1 MSEMQSVPRK
11 HAVWG
16 RKSVVR
22 TAAVALAVCLS
33 TATLGTGAAAS
44 TAAVAQPESGYQ
56 PTAVYD
62 WVGVLL
68 DITAEEVAR
77 NGARPTV
84 ISRITY
90 VTTAAMY
97 DAWAAYE
104 DRADPTALNPRFRV
118 PPQRRNQ
125 ADQETAIAYAAYRAM
140 LDLYPGDADQLRQA
154 MVDRGLDPDDDSRSR
169 RTPQG
174 IGNRAAAA
182 VIASRAEDGSNQR
195 GDAAGSDGTPYSDY
209 TGYEPVNTVDTIVD
223 PDRWQ
228 PITFTGSDGQ
238 SFTPSYLTPQWGEVT
253 PFGLE
258 SGAQFRPPPPPEVGS
273 AQLEQEVAQVVAEN
287 ADLTLEEKAI
297 VEFMRDGPQS
307 TSQSGQWLTFA
318 RQVSLRDRHD
328 LDRDMQ
334 MYFGLGVVGL
344 DAFIG
349 SWEAKRHYDSSRP
362 WTLIRHLYA
371 GQEVRGWG
379 GPGEGTVT
387 LPAEQW
393 LPYSPANFVT
403 PPFPGYVSG
412 HSTVSGGSGRFL
424 ELFTGSDRFGYEE
437 SWTVGSLTEPGPAC
451 DRIQR
456 SEGQPPPP
464 ADLSCEV
471 LISLPTFTETA
482 EMAGFSR
489 VLGGFHI
496 QADNI
501 AGLTTGRQIADH
513 DWEIVNSYF
522 DGTAR
527 R

>member
-1 MSEMQSVPRK
+1 MTHVLHQPPPR
-11 HAVWG
+11 A
-16 RKSVVR
+16 RRR
-22 TAAVALAVCLS
+22 TASRVAGAALAVCLS
-33 TATLGTGAAAS
+33 AVTLGTAPAAAS
-44 TAAVAQPESGYQ
+44 TPPEPEYETSV
-56 PTAVYD
+56 VYD

-90 VTTAAMY
+90 VTTTAMY

-104 DRADPTALNPRFRV
+104 DEADPTALSPRLRV
-118 PPQRRNQ
+118 PPERRNQ
-125 ADQETAIAYAAYRAM
+125 EDQEIAIAYAAYRAL
-140 LDLYPGDADQLRQA
+140 LDVYPDDADQLRQA
-154 MVDRGLDPDDDSRSR
+154 MIDRGLDPDDDSRGR
-169 RTPQG
+169 FTPQG

-182 VIASRAEDGSNQR
+182 VIADRRDDGSNQL
-195 GDAAGSDGTPYSDY
+195 GDAPGSDGTPYSDY
-209 TGYEPVNTVDTIVD
+209 TGYQPVNTVDTIVD

-228 PITFTGSDGQ
+228 PITFTRPDGTT
-238 SFTPSYLTPQWGEVT
+238 FTPGYLTPHWGDVE

-258 SGAQFRPPPPPEVGS
+258 SGAQFRPPPPPKVGS
-273 AQLEQEVAQVVAEN
+273 EQLEQEVAQVLAEN

-297 VEFMRDGPQS
+297 VELMRDGPQS

-344 DAFIG
+344 DAFIS
-349 SWEAKRHYDSSRP
+349 SWEAKRYYDSSRP
-362 WTLIRHLYA
+362 WTLIRHYYA
-371 GQEVRGWG
+371 GQQVRGWG
-379 GPGEGTVT
+379 GPGAGTVT

-393 LPYSPANFVT
+393 LPYSPLNFIS

-412 HSTVSGGSGRFL
+412 HSTVSGGSARFL
-424 ELFTGSDRFGYEE
+424 ELFTGSDEFGYEE
-437 SWTVGSLTEPGPAC
+437 RWTVGSLTEPGLPC
-451 DRIQR
+451 DQIQR
-456 SEGQPPPP
+456 SEGRPPPP

-471 LISLPTFTETA
+471 LITLPTFTDTA
-482 EMAGFSR
+482 EKAGFSR
-489 VLGGFHI
+489 ILGGFHI
-496 QADNI
+496 QADNL
-501 AGLTTGRQIADH
+501 AGLDMGRKIAQH
-513 DWEIVNSYF
+513 DWEVVNSYF

>member
-1 MSEMQSVPRK
+1 MQARQ
-11 HAVWG
+11 
-16 RKSVVR
+16 KSVRRIRSQAVR
-22 TAAVALAVCLS
+22 AASVVLAACLS
-33 TATLGTGAAAS
+33 ASTVGAGAAGAS
-44 TAAVAQPESGYQ
+44 TVGPAQPERPYET
-56 PTAVYD
+56 TAVYD

-84 ISRITY
+84 ISRITH
-90 VTTAAMY
+90 VTMASMY
-97 DAWAAYE
+97 DAWAVYE
-104 DRADPTALNPRFRV
+104 DRADPTALSPKLRMPRE
-118 PPQRRNQ
+118 RRNE

-140 LDLYPGDADQLRQA
+140 LDLYPGDADDLRRA
-154 MVDRGLDPDDDSRSR
+154 MVERGLDPDDKSRGR
-169 RTPQG
+169 FTPQG

-182 VIASRAEDGSNQR
+182 VIAERRSDGSNQL
-195 GDAAGSDGTPYSDY
+195 GDLAGSNGTPYSDY
-209 TGYEPVNTVDTIVD
+209 TGYQPVNTVDTIVD

-228 PITFTGSDGQ
+228 PVTFTRPDGQ
-238 SFTPSYLTPQWGEVT
+238 TFTPSYLTPQWGDVT

-258 SGAQFRPPPPPEVGS
+258 SGAQFRPPPPPKVGS
-273 AQLEQEVAQVVAEN
+273 AQLEQEVAQVLEEN

-344 DAFIG
+344 DAFIA
-349 SWEAKRHYDSSRP
+349 SWEAKRFYDGSRP
-362 WTLIRHLYA
+362 GTLIRHLYA
-371 GQEVRGWG
+371 GQQVRGWG

-393 LPYSPANFVT
+393 SPYSPSDFLT

-437 SWTVGSLTEPGPAC
+437 PWTVGSLTEPGLPC
-451 DRIQR
+451 TQIQR
-456 SEGQPPPP
+456 SEGQAPPP
-464 ADLSCEV
+464 ADLSCETT
-471 LISLPTFTETA
+471 ITLPTFSATA

-496 QADNI
+496 QADNL
-501 AGLTTGRQIADH
+501 AGLDMGRSVADH
-513 DWEIVNSYF
+513 DWDVVNSYF
-522 DGTAR
+522 RGTAR
-527 R
+527 P